1 MRSRETLMAIESIT
15 LLYQYLYMDENHSIT
30 FNNGVTDLT
39 IHMTDNLSV
48 MCKNLRY
55 PDLPESDWTENF
67 TPHNCL
73 NIIEILKTM
82 PVEEYKEPFEN
93 RWEEIKSIT
102 SFNLAL
108 NRNNSRRR
116 IV

>member
-1 MRSRETLMAIESIT
+1 MRTKETLLAFEDIS
-15 LLYQYLYMDENHSIT
+15 LLYQYLYMDEKHMVT

-39 IHMTDNLSV
+39 IRMTDNLSI

-55 PDLPESDWTENF
+55 PESPEFNWTEYFTPES
-67 TPHNCL
+67 CI

-82 PVEEYKEPFEN
+82 PAEEYKESFVN

>member
-67 TPHNCL
+67 TPYNCL

-82 PVEEYKEPFEN
+82 PAEEYKEPFEN